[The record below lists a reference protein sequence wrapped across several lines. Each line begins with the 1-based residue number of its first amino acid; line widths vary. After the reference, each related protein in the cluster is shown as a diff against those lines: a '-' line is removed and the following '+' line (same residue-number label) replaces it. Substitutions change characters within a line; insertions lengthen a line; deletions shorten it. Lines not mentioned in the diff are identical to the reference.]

1 MPVTA
6 WNPMSTPATDQRA
19 RALARQR
26 RITRTG
32 LAVLTAVL
40 FVAAIYFREL
50 EFITAALLTGV
61 AGVAL
66 DVRQTMKLARVRVRD

>member
-1 MPVTA
+1 
-6 WNPMSTPATDQRA
+6 MSTPAADQRA
-19 RALARQR
+19 RAVARQR
-26 RITRTG
+26 RITRVG
-32 LAVLTAVL
+32 LAVLTTVL

-66 DVRQTMKLARVRVRD
+66 DVRQTKKLARTRARP